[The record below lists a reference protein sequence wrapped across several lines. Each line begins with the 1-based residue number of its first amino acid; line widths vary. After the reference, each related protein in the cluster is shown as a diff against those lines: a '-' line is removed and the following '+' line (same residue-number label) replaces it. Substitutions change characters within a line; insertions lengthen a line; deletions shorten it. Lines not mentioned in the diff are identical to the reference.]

1 MNVSRWAATGL
12 AVALLTGCS
21 SVQQEADDEAAR
33 VADHVLPDSLEQAVA
48 AAAPQTPRDRIS
60 VAREWL
66 ADPDPSVTDSQ
77 GGTTWEVREVEGTT
91 IRVDVYRYWESGSF
105 FPPDQGEAVWGVAC
119 RRYDVAG
126 PVVLSAVECPEGT
139 PEAP

>member
-1 MNVSRWAATGL
+1 MNVPRCAAIGL
-12 AVALLTGCS
+12 AVALLAGCS

-33 VADHVLPDSLEQAVA
+33 VADHVLPDSLEQVVA
-48 AAAPQTPRDRIS
+48 AAGPQTPQDRVS

-66 ADPDPSVTDSQ
+66 VAPDPSVPGSQ
-77 GGTTWEVREVEGTT
+77 SGAAWEVREVEGTT

-105 FPPDQGEAVWGVAC
+105 FPPDQGEAAWGVAC
-119 RRYDVAG
+119 RSYDVAG
-126 PVVLSAVECPEGT
+126 PVVPSAVECPEDT